1 MIHEYAFNCNDLI
14 EIDVMSSKKKP
25 RGSNRSAWMQEHLD
39 DPYVQQANVEGWRSR
54 AVYKLQE
61 IDKKDRLIRPGM
73 RIVDLGSAPGGW
85 SQYAARKLNGKGQV
99 IATDILPMDSLPD
112 VTFIQGDFTEQS
124 VFDDLMATL
133 QGEAAD
139 LVLSD
144 MAPNMSGMKAMD
156 QPRSMYLVELAL
168 DLATQVLT
176 ADGIFLT
183 KVFQGEGFEALMKEL
198 RGRFVS
204 VSSRK
209 PAASRARSR
218 EIYLLAKGIREG

>member
-1 MIHEYAFNCNDLI
+1 
-14 EIDVMSSKKKP
+14 
-25 RGSNRSAWMQEHLD
+25 
-39 DPYVQQANVEGWRSR
+39 
-54 AVYKLQE
+54 
-61 IDKKDRLIRPGM
+61 
-73 RIVDLGSAPGGW
+73 
-85 SQYAARKLNGKGQV
+85 
-99 IATDILPMDSLPD
+99 
-112 VTFIQGDFTEQS
+112 
-124 VFDDLMATL
+124 
-133 QGEAAD
+133 
-139 LVLSD
+139 
-144 MAPNMSGMKAMD
+144 MSGMKAMD

-218 EIYLLAKGIREG
+218 EIYLLAKGIR